1 MTRSNPRNS
10 APLIPLGPKRGS
22 GPPDPLDLPPGL
34 PFRIFLRS
42 PPPPD
47 PFLHHLTRSR
57 EETRCHGHV
66 PGGSRDRPP
75 LMAGVRK
82 GGIFPPL
89 AGKGRAGNQGMES
102 TSNGMEGQ
110 LVGNVCRSGGRITQ
124 TQSGGRTD
132 RDNLIK
138 VPAVGTRLK
147 DQNNL
152 KQFPLPVLIQNN
164 ARVVNSMNKPCNP
177 GKTRP
182 RFESRPSCV

>member
-1 MTRSNPRNS
+1 
-10 APLIPLGPKRGS
+10 
-22 GPPDPLDLPPGL
+22 
-34 PFRIFLRS
+34 
-42 PPPPD
+42 
-47 PFLHHLTRSR
+47 
-57 EETRCHGHV
+57 
-66 PGGSRDRPP
+66 
-75 LMAGVRK
+75 
-82 GGIFPPL
+82 
-89 AGKGRAGNQGMES
+89 MES

-164 ARVVNSMNKPCNP
+164 AGVVNSMNKPCNLWENP
-177 GKTRP
+177 GLDLNQG
-182 RFESRPSCV
+182 CVNIE